1 MQSLKIVTRT
11 DTQAKDYMDIGESYE
26 EFEFDDYIEPLEN
39 SQNEGDFFLCMY
51 DCIGRKLTI

>member
-11 DTQAKDYMDIGESYE
+11 DTQAKDYMDIGESDE